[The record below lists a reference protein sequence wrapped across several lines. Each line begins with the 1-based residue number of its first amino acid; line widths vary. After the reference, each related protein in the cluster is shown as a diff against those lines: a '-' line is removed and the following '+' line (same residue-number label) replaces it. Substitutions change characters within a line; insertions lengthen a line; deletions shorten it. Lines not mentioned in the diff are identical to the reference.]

1 MLIEMKVDSLA
12 MDLLTNVPILILK
25 NEVEDRTLPI
35 WIGVLEA
42 SAIATELENI
52 SFSRP
57 ITHDLI
63 YSIMS
68 STDVQVLKVEVTDIR
83 ENVYYASIH
92 LSSKGEHITVDSRP
106 SDAIAIALR
115 ARAPIF
121 VESSVL
127 DSSIDITLKNEG
139 SVKEMNKE
147 NLSDMFED
155 FFPED
160 FSKYKM

>member
-12 MDLLTNVPILILK
+12 MDPLTNVPILILK
-25 NEVEDRTLPI
+25 NALEDRTLPI

-52 SFSRP
+52 TFSRP

-63 YSIMS
+63 HSILS
-68 STDVQVLKVEVTDIR
+68 STKVEVLKIEVTDIK
-83 ENVYYASIH
+83 ENVYYAKIH
-92 LSSKGEHITVDSRP
+92 MTSNGKHIAVDSRP

-115 ARAPIF
+115 AEAPIF

-127 DSSIDITLKNEG
+127 DSSVDISVKEEG
-139 SVKEMNKE
+139 SVKEMNRE
-147 NLSDMFED
+147 ELLDIFED
-155 FFPED
+155 LSPED

>member
-12 MDLLTNVPILILK
+12 MDPLTNVPILILK
-25 NEVEDRTLPI
+25 NDLENRTLPI

-42 SAIATELENI
+42 SAIVTELENI

-63 YSIMS
+63 YSIMN
-68 STDVQVLKVEVTDIR
+68 STDVDVLKIEVTDIK
-83 ENVYYASIH
+83 ENVYYAQIH

-115 ARAPIF
+115 AEAPIF
-121 VESSVL
+121 VDSSVL
-127 DSSIDITLKNEG
+127 DSSIDISMKSEG
-139 SVKEMNKE
+139 SVKEVKKE
-147 NLSDMFED
+147 DLLDMFED
-155 FFPED
+155 LAPED

>member
-12 MDLLTNVPILILK
+12 MDPLTNVPILILK
-25 NEVEDRTLPI
+25 NDLEDRTLPI

-63 YSIMS
+63 YSIMN
-68 STDVQVLKVEVTDIR
+68 STDVDVLKIEVTDIK
-83 ENVYYASIH
+83 ENVYYAKIH

-115 ARAPIF
+115 AEAPIF

-127 DSSIDITLKNEG
+127 DSSIDISMKSEG
-139 SVKEMNKE
+139 SVKEMKKE
-147 NLSDMFED
+147 ELLEIFED
-155 FFPED
+155 LSPED